1 MQFILR
7 TIAIFV
13 AVGVAVWL
21 VPGIDI
27 VGTGSSWGPIAVM
40 ALIIALLNMTI
51 KPFLQ
56 LIGLPITV
64 LSLGV
69 FYLVINTILLYVAA
83 SMGNALFGAGFVI
96 DSFGSGFV
104 ASIVISIVSGF
115 MNSNTS
121 NGTFS
126 VPFRP
131 KSIPCPK
138 TLDRTSAIWH
148 NKSLPETQLRKGDHG
163 KLTH

>member
-7 TIAIFV
+7 TI
-13 AVGVAVWL
+13 
-21 VPGIDI
+21 PGIDI
-27 VGTGSSWGPIAVM
+27 VGTGSSWGSIAVM

-115 MNSNTS
+115 MNSIL
-121 NGTFS
+121 GT
-126 VPFRP
+126 
-131 KSIPCPK
+131 
-138 TLDRTSAIWH
+138 DQH
-148 NKSLPETQLRKGDHG
+148 Q
-163 KLTH
+163 

>member
-27 VGTGSSWGPIAVM
+27 VAVM

-115 MNSNTS
+115 MNSIL
-121 NGTFS
+121 GT
-126 VPFRP
+126 
-131 KSIPCPK
+131 
-138 TLDRTSAIWH
+138 DQH
-148 NKSLPETQLRKGDHG
+148 Q
-163 KLTH
+163 

>member
-83 SMGNALFGAGFVI
+83 SMGNALFGGGCVI

-115 MNSNTS
+115 MNSIL
-121 NGTFS
+121 GT
-126 VPFRP
+126 
-131 KSIPCPK
+131 
-138 TLDRTSAIWH
+138 DQH
-148 NKSLPETQLRKGDHG
+148 Q
-163 KLTH
+163 